1 MSDAAIPTDP
11 PAVVVG
17 CDGSDG
23 CGSAMRYA
31 VAEAARRHAR
41 LIVVTAFERPI
52 DPDVDSFD
60 ITEDDL
66 EQQARRRAEL
76 CLARATEHEG
86 PVAAGST
93 VVAVNGPAVDAL
105 TGASVDA
112 AVVVVG
118 ARHGGLIHRA
128 LSGSTTRAVLAH
140 ARIPVV
146 VVPHDYTA
154 PTSRASTTEPPH
166 HADTGGPDHA

>member
-1 MSDAAIPTDP
+1 MSDATIPTDP

-23 CGSAMRYA
+23 CESAMRYA
-31 VAEAARRHAR
+31 IAEAARRRAR
-41 LIVVTAFERPI
+41 LIVVTTFERPI

-60 ITEDDL
+60 IVEDDL
-66 EQQARRRAEL
+66 ERAARRAAEL

-93 VVAVNGPAVDAL
+93 VLAVDGPAVDAL
-105 TGASVDA
+105 TEASTAA

-154 PTSRASTTEPPH
+154 PTSTASTTEPPLPD
-166 HADTGGPDHA
+166 DTGGPTDA